1 MVVRRMKLDDSRI
14 HLRLIL
20 FNTFRRMLC
29 IFNGY
34 QKRTDPQEKL
44 PDLLSA
50 PSGEAR
56 RWPTSKSESIY
67 FGGQLLAI
75 PAHMGAARA
84 AMSGIDL
91 VPLAAMLGH
100 SRIQMVLRYAHPTHQ
115 HQHQAMVR
123 LEQYV
128 SEQRI
133 ADAERTAAQTLI
145 RDPVTSKRGESLR
158 ESLQFPLHPYNEEA
172 PEKGLSY

>member
-14 HLRLIL
+14 HLRLII
-20 FNTFRRMLC
+20 FNTFRRVLC

-44 PDLLSA
+44 LDLLSA
-50 PSGEAR
+50 LPAKLAVGQRPSPKVFTSVANC
-56 RWPTSKSESIY
+56 WPFLHTW
-67 FGGQLLAI
+67 
-75 PAHMGAARA
+75 AARA

-91 VPLAAMLGH
+91 VTLAAMLGH